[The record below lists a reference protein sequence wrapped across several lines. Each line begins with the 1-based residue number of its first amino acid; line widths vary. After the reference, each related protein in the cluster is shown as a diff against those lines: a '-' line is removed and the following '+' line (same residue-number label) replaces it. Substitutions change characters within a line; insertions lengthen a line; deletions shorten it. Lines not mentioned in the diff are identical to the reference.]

1 MVSNYFSQFAFLH
14 LVYPSRLHL
23 DFDRL
28 ALVHCTIACWNLVE
42 TDRAIENAV
51 RLNPAFEYI
60 REEFLDV
67 GPNGRR
73 AAPL

>member
-1 MVSNYFSQFAFLH
+1 MFMISNYFCQFAFLH
-14 LVYPSRLHL
+14 LVYPPSLHL

-28 ALVHCTIACWNLVE
+28 ALVQGTIACWNLVE
-42 TDRAIENAV
+42 TNRAIEDAV

-67 GPNGRR
+67 GPDGRK
-73 AAPL
+73 PP